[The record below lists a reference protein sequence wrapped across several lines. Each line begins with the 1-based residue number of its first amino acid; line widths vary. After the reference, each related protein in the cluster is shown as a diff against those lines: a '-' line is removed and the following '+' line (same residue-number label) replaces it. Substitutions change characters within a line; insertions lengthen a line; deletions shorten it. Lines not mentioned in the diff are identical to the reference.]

1 MYTRTI
7 LKSLLFILLF
17 TSCNSKKNTI
27 SNDDKTN
34 KLYEN
39 EWFLVSWTSKNSPHT
54 INTMEIIQLKLD
66 NETLQLSGN
75 DGCNQFF
82 ASYEFKDEQLT
93 IGPTGGTKKY
103 CGEESSIDEKA
114 LIEFLQQK
122 IKVDFV
128 GKKLQLKSGD
138 DILLFSPTK

>member
-1 MYTRTI
+1 M
-7 LKSLLFILLF
+7 LF

-27 SNDDKTN
+27 SIDDKTN
-34 KLYEN
+34 KLCEN

-54 INTMEIIQLKLD
+54 INAMEIIQLKFD

-82 ASYEFKDEQLT
+82 GSFEYKDELLT
-93 IGPTGGTKKY
+93 VGPTGGTKKY

-114 LIEFLQQK
+114 FIEFLQQK
-122 IKVDFV
+122 LKVDFI
-128 GKKLQLKSGD
+128 GKKLQLKSSD
-138 DILLFSPTK
+138 DVLLFGPTK